1 MSMSHSPHKGR
12 RQHGLSLL
20 ETIIAIVILGVGLL
34 GAAALMAQMSGSSVQ
49 SRYMSTESLLAS
61 EKLDDLN
68 RLPSTDPAVTVNAG
82 GNSAGSLTA
91 DVTTVQ
97 TVGAVTET
105 VPYFDQVQISS
116 GNGAMQEV
124 ITSTD
129 ATGALGYTIT
139 THLPDGTAQSTFS
152 ATSPVLLGDA
162 LTFQRRWI
170 VENDTPV
177 PHSRRIT
184 VRVTLQAPGNP
195 SFQSSMVRSF
205 TPDPLCGGC

>member
-1 MSMSHSPHKGR
+1 MSHSPRKRR
-12 RQHGLSLL
+12 RQHGFSLL
-20 ETIIAIVILGVGLL
+20 ETIIAIVVLAVGLL
-34 GAAALMAQMSGSSVQ
+34 GAAALMAQMAGSSAQ
-49 SRYMSTESLLAS
+49 SRYMSTESLLTS
-61 EKLDDLN
+61 EKLDELN
-68 RLPSTDPAVTVNAG
+68 RLPRTDPTVTVAVGTNTV
-82 GNSAGSLTA
+82 GSLTA
-91 DVTTVQ
+91 DVTASQ
-97 TVGAVTET
+97 TVGANTET

-129 ATGALGYTIT
+129 AGGALGYTVI

-152 ATSPVLLGDA
+152 PTSPVLADSST
-162 LTFQRRWI
+162 LTFKRRWTI
-170 VENDTPV
+170 ENDTPV

-205 TPDPLCGGC
+205 TPDPICGGC